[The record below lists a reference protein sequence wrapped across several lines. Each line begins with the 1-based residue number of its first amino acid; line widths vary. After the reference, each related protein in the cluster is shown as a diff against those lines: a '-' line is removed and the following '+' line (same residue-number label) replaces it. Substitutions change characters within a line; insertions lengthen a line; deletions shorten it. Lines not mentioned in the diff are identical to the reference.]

1 MPLEDSRIIALF
13 FERSEQAIEEL
24 DKKYGAA
31 VRRTAFNIIGSRQD
45 AEECVN
51 DTYLRAWG
59 AMPPHRPSRLAAFLG
74 KITRNLALDA
84 YKKQDAQK
92 RGGGQMAL
100 ALAELEECIPAPQ
113 RVAEEAEEGLI
124 TGYIQEFLEVQSPEK
139 RKVFLL
145 RYWYVQPIAKISRQT
160 GLTESKITTLL
171 FRMRRDLKLYL
182 EEKGVAV

>member
-1 MPLEDSRIIALF
+1 MEDERIIELF
-13 FERSEQAIEEL
+13 WARAEEAISAAAQ
-24 DKKYGAA
+24 KYGAYCHTVA
-31 VRRTAFNIIGSRQD
+31 YNILYSQQD

-113 RVAEEAEEGLI
+113 RVAEEAEEGLL
-124 TGYIQEFLEVQSPEK
+124 TGYMQEFLEVQSPEK

-145 RYWYVQPIAKISRQT
+145 RYWYVQPIAKICRQT

-171 FRMRRDLKLYL
+171 FRMRRDLKQYL
-182 EEKGVAV
+182 EEKGVTV